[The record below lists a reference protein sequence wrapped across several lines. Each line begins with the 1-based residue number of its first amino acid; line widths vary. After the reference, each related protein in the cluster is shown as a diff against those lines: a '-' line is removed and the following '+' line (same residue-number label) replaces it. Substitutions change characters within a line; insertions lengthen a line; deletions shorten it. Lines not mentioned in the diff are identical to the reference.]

1 MLPRDLTHQKEDGER
16 GEPGVILLVERH
28 GVERGGDVVPDAED
42 ESAQHLHPEP
52 TVSARGGGRLGLG

>member
-1 MLPRDLTHQKEDGER
+1 M
-16 GEPGVILLVERH
+16 ILLVERH

-42 ESAQHLHPEP
+42 EAAQHLQPEP

>member
-1 MLPRDLTHQKEDGER
+1 MLSRDLTHQKEDGER

-42 ESAQHLHPEP
+42 EAAKHLHPEP